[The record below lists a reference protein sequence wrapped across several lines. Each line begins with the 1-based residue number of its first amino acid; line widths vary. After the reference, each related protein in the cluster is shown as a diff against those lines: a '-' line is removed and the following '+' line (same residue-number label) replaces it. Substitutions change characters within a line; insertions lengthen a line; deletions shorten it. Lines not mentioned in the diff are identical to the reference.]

1 VKTRTREFSLSEKI
15 RPRSSISWWTFWSY
29 PLETILSICVISAAT
44 MKRPLMVIVTGLLNA
59 FAARDWMFFG
69 IVAENIII
77 RRSRRRSYAGVPN
90 AWTARDCILVD
101 MVAENITV

>member
-1 VKTRTREFSLSEKI
+1 VKTRTREFSSSEKI
-15 RPRSSISWWTFWSY
+15 RPRSSISWWTF
-29 PLETILSICVISAAT
+29 LSICVISAAT